1 MYYVAKHRK
10 IQHLYYT
17 PIVGM
22 YDLVPCPIYHKAY
35 YVCRQVLI
43 SHVNPHWLNYS
54 KLTVCDRTS
63 TLTA

>member
-35 YVCRQVLI
+35 YVCRQVLM
-43 SHVNPHWLNYS
+43 SHVKP
-54 KLTVCDRTS
+54 TD
-63 TLTA
+63 